1 MCYYIFVD
9 TKYCQGEYKEMISM
23 QLILYVFA
31 WKLFM
36 NCSDIV
42 WMNTLDDFMCA
53 QSMQLCAAA
62 SFSIIN
68 IHQGAIH
75 LR

>member
-1 MCYYIFVD
+1 
-9 TKYCQGEYKEMISM
+9 
-23 QLILYVFA
+23 
-31 WKLFM
+31 M
-36 NCSDIV
+36 NCSNNV

-62 SFSIIN
+62 SFNIIN
-68 IHQGAIH
+68 IHEGAIH